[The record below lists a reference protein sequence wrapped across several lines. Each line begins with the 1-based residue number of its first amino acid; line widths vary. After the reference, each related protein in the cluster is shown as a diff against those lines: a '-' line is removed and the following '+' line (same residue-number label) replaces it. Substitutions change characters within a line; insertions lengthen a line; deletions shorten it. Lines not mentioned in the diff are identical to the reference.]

1 METGFLF
8 YQNYLALH
16 ILYLHKAPRLHSQD
30 YLVDLLF
37 RSLDFHGDRTAHAAK
52 PRTKWMKNGILGLR
66 SKAGGRFAIKSASLE
81 RGQATFEHTELR
93 FDRVH

>member
-1 METGFLF
+1 M
-8 YQNYLALH
+8 
-16 ILYLHKAPRLHSQD
+16 LYRREEGVCQSRQAPS
-30 YLVDLLF
+30 LV
-37 RSLDFHGDRTAHAAK
+37 RAGQGTAHAAK

>member
-1 METGFLF
+1 MRAEKSEVSYRTQG
-8 YQNYLALH
+8 
-16 ILYLHKAPRLHSQD
+16 
-30 YLVDLLF
+30 
-37 RSLDFHGDRTAHAAK
+37 TAHAAK

-81 RGQATFEHTELR
+81 RGQATFERTELR

>member
-1 METGFLF
+1 MT
-8 YQNYLALH
+8 A
-16 ILYLHKAPRLHSQD
+16 
-30 YLVDLLF
+30 F
-37 RSLDFHGDRTAHAAK
+37 RKSSAENNTIRPCDNGDGYTRTAHAAK

>member
-1 METGFLF
+1 MLRGFLI
-8 YQNYLALH
+8 LH
-16 ILYLHKAPRLHSQD
+16 LESADGNGAGLLGRHIPGSHDESAKRTIPCVPR
-30 YLVDLLF
+30 
-37 RSLDFHGDRTAHAAK
+37 GTAHAAK

>member
-1 METGFLF
+1 MTGPGF
-8 YQNYLALH
+8 YT
-16 ILYLHKAPRLHSQD
+16 
-30 YLVDLLF
+30 LF
-37 RSLDFHGDRTAHAAK
+37 RGPISSIFALTVHAAK

>member
-1 METGFLF
+1 MIIPYVAVE
-8 YQNYLALH
+8 NK
-16 ILYLHKAPRLHSQD
+16 KAFCPSRRRD
-30 YLVDLLF
+30 N
-37 RSLDFHGDRTAHAAK
+37 GDGSTRTAHAAK

>member
-1 METGFLF
+1 MLF
-8 YQNYLALH
+8 FILALLG
-16 ILYLHKAPRLHSQD
+16 IPLPNAITCQSNSEMSRQ
-30 YLVDLLF
+30 
-37 RSLDFHGDRTAHAAK
+37 RTAHAAK

>member
-1 METGFLF
+1 MPPYARCSSDSPTAEKT
-8 YQNYLALH
+8 Q
-16 ILYLHKAPRLHSQD
+16 S
-30 YLVDLLF
+30 
-37 RSLDFHGDRTAHAAK
+37 RTAHAAK

>member
-1 METGFLF
+1 MPPYARCSSDSPTA
-8 YQNYLALH
+8 Q
-16 ILYLHKAPRLHSQD
+16 KTQSRQ
-30 YLVDLLF
+30 
-37 RSLDFHGDRTAHAAK
+37 RTAHAAK

>member
-1 METGFLF
+1 MDTGQPSVEIILLIC
-8 YQNYLALH
+8 YDECQNGGTIMWL
-16 ILYLHKAPRLHSQD
+16 ICKRQ
-30 YLVDLLF
+30 
-37 RSLDFHGDRTAHAAK
+37 RTAHAAK